1 MHDLVSPND
10 ATLGAKQKGSV
21 SAAFATDIIKDCVQ
35 AAVGREEG
43 QVPDD
48 LPDVQAMACISAHH
62 RPYNAEPMRGRS
74 MSANRPSITIMYI
87 SFIHG

>member
-48 LPDVQAMACISAHH
+48 LPDAGDGVHQRASSAIQ
-62 RPYNAEPMRGRS
+62 R
-74 MSANRPSITIMYI
+74 
-87 SFIHG
+87 